1 MNSRRLAALS
11 DERRT
16 VDMLVML
23 LASGADAN
31 TLSPE
36 NRKCVLMEAVKRGPR
51 PGRLCAVA
59 IWC

>member
-1 MNSRRLAALS
+1 MRTELAALA

-23 LASGADAN
+23 LASGCAN

-36 NRKCVLMEAVKRGPR
+36 NLENVC
-51 PGRLCAVA
+51 
-59 IWC
+59 